1 MTWNLRFYQTPGGER
16 PAAAFVEQLPEPA
29 RAEVAALLVVLRD
42 RGNLLR
48 PPHSKA
54 LGDGLFELRSVKHA
68 VRVFYMFLPG
78 QQIILLDGIVKKR
91 DDIPAAVLRRI
102 RVLQDEVLAAAKREG
117 GR

>member
-1 MTWNLRFYQTPGGER
+1 MTWNLAFYQTPRGER
-16 PAAAFVEQLPEPA
+16 PAAVFVEQLPGPA
-29 RAEVAALLVVLRD
+29 RAEVAALLAALRE

-68 VRVFYMFLPG
+68 LRVFYMFLPG
-78 QQIILLDGIVKKR
+78 QQIVLLDGIVKKR
-91 DDIPAAVLRRI
+91 DDIPAAVLRRL
-102 RVLQDEVLAAAKREG
+102 RLLQSEVLAANRKG

>member
-1 MTWNLRFYQTPGGER
+1 MTWNLAFYQTPRGER
-16 PAAAFVEQLPEPA
+16 PAAAFVEQLAEPA
-29 RAEVAALLVVLRD
+29 RAEMAALLAALQE

-54 LGDGLFELRSVKHA
+54 LGDGLFELRSVKYG

-78 QQIILLDGIVKKR
+78 QQIVLLDGIVKKR

-102 RVLQDEVLAAAKREG
+102 RLLQSEIVASKREG
-117 GR
+117 RR

>member
-1 MTWNLRFYQTPGGER
+1 MAFYQTPRGER
-16 PAAAFVEQLPEPA
+16 PAATFVEQLPDPA
-29 RAEVAALLVVLRD
+29 RAEVAALLVALKE

-78 QQIILLDGIVKKR
+78 QQIVLLDGLVKKR
-91 DDIPAAVLRRI
+91 DDIPAAVLRRL
-102 RVLQDEVLAAAKREG
+102 RLLQSEVLAANRKG

>member
-1 MTWNLRFYQTPGGER
+1 MMWNLAFYQMPRSER
-16 PAAAFVEQLPEPA
+16 PAAAFVDQLPEPA
-29 RAEVAALLVVLRD
+29 RAEVAALLVALRE

-54 LGDGLFELRSVKHA
+54 LGEGLFELRSVKHA

-78 QQIILLDGIVKKR
+78 QQIVLLDGIVKKR

-102 RVLQDEVLAAAKREG
+102 RLLQSEVLAANRKG

>member
-1 MTWNLRFYQTPGGER
+1 MVWNLAFYQTPLGER
-16 PAAAFVEQLPEPA
+16 PAATFVEQLPDPA
-29 RAEVAALLVVLRD
+29 RAEVAALLAALKE

-68 VRVFYMFLPG
+68 VRVFYMFLPA
-78 QQIILLDGIVKKR
+78 QQIVLLDGIVKKR
-91 DDIPAAVLRRI
+91 DDIPAAVLRRM
-102 RVLQDEVLAAAKREG
+102 RALQSEVLAANRKG

>member
-1 MTWNLRFYQTPGGER
+1 MAWSLGFYQTSRGER
-16 PAAAFVEQLPEPA
+16 PVAAFVERLPGPA
-29 RAEVAALLVVLRD
+29 RAEVAALLAALRE

-78 QQIILLDGIVKKR
+78 QQIVLLDGFVKKR
-91 DDIPAAVLRRI
+91 DDLPAAILRRM
-102 RVLQDEVLAAAKREG
+102 RLLQREVIAGSRKG
-117 GR
+117 GQ

>member
-1 MTWNLRFYQTPGGER
+1 MAWNL
-16 PAAAFVEQLPEPA
+16 AFVAQLAEPS
-29 RAEVAALLVVLRD
+29 RAEVAALLVALRE

-54 LGDGLFELRSVKHA
+54 LGEGLFELRSVKHA

-78 QQIILLDGIVKKR
+78 QQIVLLDGMVKKR
-91 DDIPAAVLRRI
+91 DDIPASVLRRM
-102 RVLQDEVLAAAKREG
+102 RLLQSEVLAVKRKG

>member
-1 MTWNLRFYQTPGGER
+1 MTWTLAFHQTPRGER
-16 PAAAFVEQLPEPA
+16 PAAAFVEQLPEAA
-29 RAEVAALLVVLRD
+29 RAAVAALVAALRE

-54 LGDGLFELRSVKHA
+54 LGDGLFELRSLKHA
-68 VRVFYMFLPG
+68 VRVFYMFLPSR
-78 QQIILLDGIVKKR
+78 QIVLLDGIVKKR

-102 RVLQDEVLAAAKREG
+102 RLVQSEVLAANRKG

>member
-1 MTWNLRFYQTPGGER
+1 MTWNLAFYQTPRGER

-29 RAEVAALLVVLRD
+29 RAEVALAALRE

-54 LGDGLFELRSVKHA
+54 LGDGLFELRSVTHA

-78 QQIILLDGIVKKR
+78 QQIVLLDGIVKKL

-102 RVLQDEVLAAAKREG
+102 RLRQSKVLAAQL
-117 GR
+117 

>member
-1 MTWNLRFYQTPGGER
+1 MTWNLAFYQTPGGER

-29 RAEVAALLVVLRD
+29 RAEVAALLAALRE

-68 VRVFYMFLPG
+68 VRVFYVFLPG
-78 QQIILLDGIVKKR
+78 QQIVLLDGMVKKR
-91 DDIPAAVLRRI
+91 DAIPAAVLRRL
-102 RVLQDEVLAAAKREG
+102 RQLQSEVLAANRKG

>member
-1 MTWNLRFYQTPGGER
+1 MMWNLAFYQTPRSER
-16 PAAAFVEQLPEPA
+16 PAAAFVDQLPEPA
-29 RAEVAALLVVLRD
+29 RAEVAALLVALRE

-54 LGDGLFELRSVKHA
+54 LGEGLFELRSVKHA

-78 QQIILLDGIVKKR
+78 QQIVLLDGIVKKR

-102 RVLQDEVLAAAKREG
+102 RLLQSEVLAANRKG

>member
-1 MTWNLRFYQTPGGER
+1 MTWNLGFYQTPRGER
-16 PAAAFVEQLPEPA
+16 PAATFVEQLPELP
-29 RAEVAALLVVLRD
+29 RAEVAALLAALRE

-78 QQIILLDGIVKKR
+78 QQIVLLDGMVKKR
-91 DDIPAAVLRRI
+91 DDIPAAVLRRL
-102 RVLQDEVLAAAKREG
+102 RLLQSEVLAANRKG

>member
-1 MTWNLRFYQTPGGER
+1 MAWNLAFYQTPRGER

-29 RAEVAALLVVLRD
+29 CAEVAALLAALRE

-68 VRVFYMFLPG
+68 VRVFYVFLPD
-78 QQIILLDGIVKKR
+78 QQIVLLDGIVKKR
-91 DDIPAAVLRRI
+91 DNIPAAVLQRI
-102 RVLQDEVLAAAKREG
+102 RVLQNKVLAANRKG

>member
-1 MTWNLRFYQTPGGER
+1 MTWNLAFYRTPRGER
-16 PAAAFVEQLPEPA
+16 PAATFVEQLPEPA
-29 RAEVAALLVVLRD
+29 RAEVAALLAALRE

-54 LGDGLFELRSVKHA
+54 LGNGLFELRSLKHA

-78 QQIILLDGIVKKR
+78 QQIVLLGGIVKKR

-102 RVLQDEVLAAAKREG
+102 RLLQSEVLASKREG

>member
-1 MTWNLRFYQTPGGER
+1 MTWNLGFYQTPRGER
-16 PAAAFVEQLPEPA
+16 PAAAFVEQLPEAA
-29 RAEVAALLVVLRD
+29 RAEVAALLAALRE

-78 QQIILLDGIVKKR
+78 QQIVLLDGIVKKR
-91 DDIPAAVLRRI
+91 DDIPAKVLRRI
-102 RVLQDEVLAAAKREG
+102 RLLQSEVLAANRKG

>member
-1 MTWNLRFYQTPGGER
+1 MTWNLAFYQTPHGER
-16 PAAAFVEQLPEPA
+16 PAAAFVEQLAEPA
-29 RAEVAALLVVLRD
+29 GAEVAALLAALRE

-68 VRVFYMFLPG
+68 VRVFYLFLPG
-78 QQIILLDGIVKKR
+78 QQIVLLDGIVKKR

-102 RVLQDEVLAAAKREG
+102 RLLQSEVLAAKREG

>member
-1 MTWNLRFYQTPGGER
+1 MTWNLGFYQTPRGER
-16 PAAAFVEQLPEPA
+16 PAVTFVEQLPEPA
-29 RAEVAALLVVLRD
+29 RAEVAALLAALRE

-78 QQIILLDGIVKKR
+78 QQIVLLDGMVKKR
-91 DDIPAAVLRRI
+91 DEIPAAILRRL
-102 RVLQDEVLAAAKREG
+102 RLLQSEVLAANRKG